1 MSAHLYDTNK
11 IRDVF
16 TQYLTEKTFRK
27 STVRDTILEH
37 ICQIKGHFDVEML
50 LQRLESINFHVSRA
64 SIYNTIELLLDADLV
79 VRHQFSSK
87 IVQYELKSVSATHHH
102 AVCTNC
108 HTVREFKNDKI
119 SKEIINHKIIK
130 FTPEYYS
137 LYIYGICSKCKF
149 RLNLQKRKEL
159 INN

>member
-1 MSAHLYDTNK
+1 MSVHLHDINR

-16 TQYLTEKTFRK
+16 AQYMKEKTLRK
-27 STVRDTILEH
+27 STVRETILEH

-50 LQRLESINFHVSRA
+50 LQRLEEFNFHVSRA
-64 SIYNTIELLLDADLV
+64 SIYNTIELLLDADLI

-102 AVCTNC
+102 AVCINC
-108 HTVREFKNDKI
+108 HTVKEFKNDKL
-119 SKEIINHKIIK
+119 SKEIDNHKVIK
-130 FTPEYYS
+130 FTPEYYT

-149 RLNLQKRKEL
+149 RLNLQKKAR
-159 INN
+159 NNK

>member
-1 MSAHLYDTNK
+1 MHLHEINR
-11 IRDVF
+11 IRDIF
-16 TQYLTEKTFRK
+16 TQYLTEKTLRK
-27 STVRDTILEH
+27 STVRETILEH

-50 LQRLESINFHVSRA
+50 LQRLEEANFHVSRA

-87 IVQYELKSVSATHHH
+87 TMQYELKSVSVAHHH

-108 HTVREFKNDKI
+108 HTVKEFKNDKL
-119 SKEIINHKIIK
+119 SKEIDNHKVIK
-130 FTPEYYS
+130 FTTEYYS

-149 RLNLQKRKEL
+149 RLNLQKKE
-159 INN
+159 NNK